1 MQDDRI
7 DYIKPVVEPEGS
19 DLAEESTT
27 KRGKRRGSRSGKR
40 LPRKIITGE
49 IFEESR
55 VRSHY
60 PFALYCCL
68 LVIAYIGYV
77 FHYQHLQREEIRVR
91 TELQEERSRSMVF
104 ESMRMNASRHS
115 NIMAEVERRGLNLEE
130 STTPPKIINI
140 SESST
145 QREER

>member
-7 DYIKPVVEPEGS
+7 DYIKPIEEP
-19 DLAEESTT
+19 DESSTAPSATT
-27 KRGKRRGSRSGKR
+27 KRRGKRQGKGRKR

-68 LVIAYIGYV
+68 LVVAYIGYV
-77 FHYQHLQREEIRVR
+77 FHYQHLQREEIKVR
-91 TELQEERSRSMVF
+91 TQLQEERSRSMVF

-115 NIMAEVERRGLNLEE
+115 NILSEVERRGLKLEE
-130 STTPPKIINI
+130 SETPPKIIETNAQI
-140 SESST
+140 IDN
-145 QREER
+145 R